1 MPINAT
7 VVLCGA
13 RARRNNNEPC
23 RQPGM
28 LTNGRCR
35 LHGGKSTGPRSE
47 QGKAKSRQANL
58 KHGRYTQE
66 ALREHMTVCAMMQ
79 WRKGLK
85 ENIEGNIM

>member
-13 RARRNNNEPC
+13 KARRNNNQPC

-35 LHGGKSTGPRSE
+35 LHGGKSTGAKTA
-47 QGKAKSRQANL
+47 QGKAKSAQANL
-58 KHGRYTQE
+58 KNGNHTQE
-66 ALREHMTVCAMMQ
+66 ALCERAAMRTMLQ
-79 WRKGLK
+79 WRDDLD
-85 ENIEGNIM
+85 NL

>member
-7 VVLCGA
+7 VKLCNA
-13 RARRNNNEPC
+13 RARRNNNQPC

-35 LHGGKSTGPRSE
+35 LHGGKSTGPKTA
-47 QGKAKSRQANL
+47 QGKARSTQANL

-66 ALREHMTVCAMMQ
+66 ALHERMIMRTMLQ
-79 WRKGLK
+79 WRNDL
-85 ENIEGNIM
+85 ETL